1 MYIVNVSILLPF
13 TGRLLFLTCT
23 PETSTDKDVEHCI
36 ESGPKPSSSGATTAD
51 MGTQNPTDVGAPKS
65 EAMEVESSK
74 KSEAVPLAA
83 NTSPSAKTAAACG
96 SSVTTPPAP
105 PKVSSVN
112 SGDSPL
118 AKNRR
123 LKAIIYKRTI
133 FTYTC
138 NILIIVF
145 WQVVRAKLTKQQREA
160 MRLERE
166 RQRAERERQRAQ
178 KEREKA
184 EAKARREEEREIR
197 KLEKQ
202 RKEEEKKLINS

>member
-51 MGTQNPTDVGAPKS
+51 MGTQNPTDMGAPKS

-96 SSVTTPPAP
+96 ISVTTPPAP
-105 PKVSSVN
+105 PKVSSIISGN
-112 SGDSPL
+112 SPF
-118 AKNRR
+118 AKNGG
-123 LKAIIYKRTI
+123 LKSLLLYKPS
-133 FTYTC
+133 C

-184 EAKARREEEREIR
+184 EAKARRDEEREIK

-202 RKEEEKKLINS
+202 RKEEEKRLVNS